1 MQLEEKVQ
9 VLKKEKKEL
18 IDKYETEIKQQQDE
32 HARKKE
38 ALEKKVARYRTRIE
52 KEHVTEAQ

>member
-1 MQLEEKVQ
+1 ME